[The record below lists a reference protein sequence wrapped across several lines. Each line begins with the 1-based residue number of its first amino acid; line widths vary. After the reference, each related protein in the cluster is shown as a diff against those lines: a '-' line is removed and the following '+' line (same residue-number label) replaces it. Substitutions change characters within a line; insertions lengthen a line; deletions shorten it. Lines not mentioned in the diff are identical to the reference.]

1 MKEIKRIK
9 KTFYVESELV
19 KKIKIKSAVD
29 EVSETETIN
38 AILKYYFNQDGKG
51 YALKKEKTLDQ
62 A

>member
-1 MKEIKRIK
+1 MKEIKKIK

-19 KKIKIKSAVD
+19 KRIKIKSAVD

-38 AILKYYFNQDGKG
+38 TILKYYFNQDGKG
-51 YALKKEKTLDQ
+51 YALKKEKDPGQ

>member
-19 KKIKIKSAVD
+19 KRIKIKSAVD

-38 AILKYYFNQDGKG
+38 TILEYYFNQDGKG
-51 YALKKEKTLDQ
+51 YALKKEKDPSQ